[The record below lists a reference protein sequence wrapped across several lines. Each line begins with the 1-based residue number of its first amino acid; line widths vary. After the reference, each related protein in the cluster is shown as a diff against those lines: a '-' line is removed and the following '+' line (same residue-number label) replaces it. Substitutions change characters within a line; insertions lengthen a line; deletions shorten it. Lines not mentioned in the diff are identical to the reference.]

1 MRWVWPYP
9 RHVRI
14 NLNKQYL
21 LLNTCA
27 RLPSPNGAD
36 PKLQNPCRRYLAIE
50 KRPRSR
56 FSGLRNLSPRPR
68 LHLLKDQ
75 VVAGHDKHPLKAPE
89 YPQADEHLEDRN
101 DADTLEQKDVP
112 EPTKTGGGIQ
122 PARDTDIAQF
132 TKVTGFVKN
141 TEPALAPVD
150 LTRFAGHHKVADYPN
165 VSDSEIIAKAPAI
178 QLVRHTV
185 ASNRNQLTDEHLS
198 TSSSDLT
205 GVIIDG
211 QGQLQ
216 IESTAEALKERPT
229 ALVVSSVSGN
239 MLKSDFIR
247 LLAHTSDHE
256 KRPIVSMRGKLDYVT
271 LQYVSKSADTK

>member
-14 NLNKQYL
+14 NLNKQHL
-21 LLNTCA
+21 LPSTCA
-27 RLPSPNGAD
+27 RLQPPSGED

-50 KRPRSR
+50 KWPRSR
-56 FSGLRNLSPRPR
+56 FSGLQNLSPRPP
-68 LHLLKDQ
+68 LHLLEDR

-89 YPQADEHLEDRN
+89 YPQADEYLDNRKDED
-101 DADTLEQKDVP
+101 ALEQRDVP
-112 EPTKTGGGIQ
+112 EPTKAGRGMQT
-122 PARDTDIAQF
+122 ARDADIAQF
-132 TKVTGFVKN
+132 TKVTEFVKN
-141 TEPALAPVD
+141 TEPALAPLD
-150 LTRFAGHHKVADYPN
+150 LARFAGRREVADYPN
-165 VSDSEIIAKAPAI
+165 VSDSEIIAKDPAI
-178 QLVRHTV
+178 QPVRHTV
-185 ASNRNQLTDEHLS
+185 ASNRNQLPDEPLS

-216 IESTAEALKERPT
+216 IESTASALKERPT

-247 LLAHTSDHE
+247 LLAHAPDHE
-256 KRPIVSMRGKLDYVT
+256 KRPVGSMRGKLDYVT
-271 LQYVSKSADTK
+271 L

>member
-14 NLNKQYL
+14 NLNKQHL
-21 LLNTCA
+21 LSSTCA
-27 RLPSPNGAD
+27 PNGAD
-36 PKLQNPCRRYLAIE
+36 PKLQNSCRRYLAIE
-50 KRPRSR
+50 KWPRSR

-68 LHLLKDQ
+68 LHLLEDR
-75 VVAGHDKHPLKAPE
+75 VGAGHDKHPLKAPE
-89 YPQADEHLEDRN
+89 YPQADEYLDDRK
-101 DADTLEQKDVP
+101 DADALEQRDVP
-112 EPTKTGGGIQ
+112 EPTKAGGGVQI
-122 PARDTDIAQF
+122 ARDANTAQF
-132 TKVTGFVKN
+132 TKVTEFVKN
-141 TEPALAPVD
+141 TEPALAALD
-150 LTRFAGHHKVADYPN
+150 LARFAGRHKVADYPN
-165 VSDSEIIAKAPAI
+165 VSDSEITAKDLAI
-178 QLVRHTV
+178 EPVGHTG
-185 ASNRNQLTDEHLS
+185 ASNRNKLPNEPLS

-211 QGQLQ
+211 RGQLQ

-256 KRPIVSMRGKLDYVT
+256 KRPSGLMRGKLDYVT